1 MAIED
6 ILTALDEQARAECD
20 QITAD
25 ARAEAGRIVA
35 EAQEQA
41 DRIKAQRMTRVQ
53 STVEPKAQQ
62 LVNGARLAN
71 KREIEAVRMKAVD
84 SVFDEALERLKTL
97 RNDPQ
102 VYEPLLRALLTE
114 AGQNTNG
121 DSEAL
126 VDPAD
131 EALAREL
138 IRDMDLTCTL
148 GATATPYGGVTVLSC
163 AGRVARRNTLEDR
176 LEQVRST
183 SRAAVAEM
191 LFG

>member
-6 ILTALDEQARAECD
+6 ILKALDEQARAECD
-20 QITAD
+20 QIAAD
-25 ARAEAGRIVA
+25 AQGE
-35 EAQEQA
+35 A
-41 DRIKAQRMTRVQ
+41 DRILEEAREQAEKIKSHRMTRVQ
-53 STVEPKAQQ
+53 TTVEPKAQQ
-62 LVNGARLAN
+62 LVNAARLAN
-71 KREIEAVRMKAVD
+71 KREIESVRVRAVD
-84 SVFDEALERLKTL
+84 SVFDDALVRLKTL
-97 RNDPQ
+97 RNDPRE
-102 VYEPLLRALLTE
+102 YEPLLRGLLKE
-114 AGQNTNG
+114 AAQNSNG

-138 IRDMDLTCTL
+138 IRDMQLTCTL
-148 GATATPYGGVTVLSC
+148 EAAVTPYGGVTVTSC
-163 AGRVARRNTLEDR
+163 AGKVARRNTLEDR